1 MDVLLPNWKNKI
13 LGVTT
18 DGERKM
24 IKLKVGL
31 YNTFIKMLD

>member
-1 MDVLLPNWKNKI
+1 MDVLLLNWKNKI

-24 IKLKVGL
+24 TGKIKGRFNIIHL
-31 YNTFIKMLD
+31 